1 MIDRVTGFV
10 DRLRLLGVGVSTSE
24 TIDAVAALKVV
35 EWQRR
40 EDFRQAMASTLIKN
54 SSHRPL
60 FDSLFDIWFPSG
72 PAGAWDDS
80 STDEAPIGKAD
91 FLEALFRGD
100 CDRLDV
106 LAERVIRQ
114 FAGMER
120 GRPVGGRYYMWK
132 VEEALRLEELQL
144 ALEGM
149 LGQGAGGAGG
159 SGGETVSGLS
169 ARLASDEA
177 KSRIAEVRRRIEEK
191 IRLRLIE
198 DRGPEA
204 MARALLRPLPEE
216 VDFLQASSAEL
227 AEMKRTV
234 AIFSRRLAARL
245 SYRHHHT
252 KRGRP
257 DFRRTIRRS
266 LETGGVPIA
275 PRFRHRITR
284 PEIVVICDVS
294 GSVAAFSRFALM
306 LLYAL
311 KEHFRKVRSFAFV
324 DGVDEVTLFFENAE
338 LEEATRRIR
347 TEAKV
352 VWLDG
357 HSDYGHCLKEFV
369 LRYKDALTPRATV
382 LILGDL
388 RSNFRAPEA
397 WALSEI
403 RERSRRLHI
412 LNPEPQR
419 HWDTGDSIVRHYAG
433 LADSVH
439 ECRNLRQLGQFI
451 EAL

>member
-1 MIDRVTGFV
+1 LIDALAQFV
-10 DRLRLLGVGVSTSE
+10 DRLRMLGVGVSTSE

-35 EWQRR
+35 DWSRR
-40 EDFRQAMASTLIKN
+40 EDFRQALASTLIKN
-54 SSHRPL
+54 SSHRSL
-60 FDSLFDIWFPSG
+60 FDSLFDIWFPAG
-72 PAGAWDDS
+72 AGGGWEEPTEEAPAGQA
-80 STDEAPIGKAD
+80 E
-91 FLEALFRGD
+91 FLDALFRGD
-100 CDRLDV
+100 WDRLDLMADSAV
-106 LAERVIRQ
+106 RQ

-132 VEEALRLEELQL
+132 IEEGLRLEELRT
-144 ALEGM
+144 ALEEM
-149 LGQGAGGAGG
+149 LAGDAGGAGSN
-159 SGGETVSGLS
+159 SGEAVSGLS

-177 KSRIAEVRRRIEEK
+177 KARIAELRRRIEEK
-191 IRLRLIE
+191 IRSKLIE

-216 VDFLQASSAEL
+216 ADFLQASSEDL

-234 AIFSRRLAARL
+234 AVFSRRLATRL

-252 KRGRP
+252 RRGRP

-275 PRFRHRITR
+275 PRFRHRVHR
-284 PEIVVICDVS
+284 PELVVLCDVS

-324 DGVDEVTLFFENAE
+324 DGVDEVTSFFENAE
-338 LEEATRRIR
+338 LEEAIRRIR

-369 LRYKDALTPRATV
+369 LRYKDALTPRTTV

-397 WALSEI
+397 WALDEI
-403 RERSRRLHI
+403 RERSRRVHI

-439 ECRNLRQLGQFI
+439 ECRNLRQLSQFI
-451 EAL
+451 EGL